1 MDTITTLTEAALE
14 AKKSRFQAF
23 AVPVSSEQ
31 AVKEFLD
38 NYRDQGTS
46 HQCWAWK
53 IGHNVRFNDD
63 GEPSGTAGRP
73 ILAVI
78 EGQSLTNV
86 LILVNRWY
94 GGVKLG
100 TGGLARAYGGCAS
113 QAIQMAE
120 RVEMVATQSVS
131 LHCEFGE
138 LAKIEY
144 ELAQLDIAFQ
154 TEYLADGVLMTAKM
168 TDDQIE
174 VMNPFLQNLTRG
186 REQLSIQD
194 KL

>member
-1 MDTITTLTEAALE
+1 MDTITTLTEATLE

-31 AVKEFLD
+31 AVKEFLE
-38 NYRDQGTS
+38 NYRDQSTS

-53 IGHNVRFNDD
+53 IGHDVRFNDD

-78 EGQSLTNV
+78 EGQNLTNV

-113 QAIQMAE
+113 QAIQLAE

-174 VMNPFLQNLTRG
+174 VINPFLQNLTRG

-194 KL
+194 NI

>member
-1 MDTITTLTEAALE
+1 MYSISTLIEANLE
-14 AKKSRFQAF
+14 VKKSRFQAF
-23 AVPVSSEQ
+23 AVPVKSEQ
-31 AVKEFLD
+31 AVKDFLES
-38 NYRDQGTS
+38 YRDHTTT

-78 EGQSLTNV
+78 EGQNLTNV

-113 QAIQMAE
+113 QAIQLAE
-120 RVEMVATQSVS
+120 RIELIATQSVQ

-154 TEYLADGVLMTAKM
+154 AEYLADGVLMTAEM

-174 VMNPFLQNLTRG
+174 VINPFLQNLTRG

-194 KL
+194 NL

>member
-1 MDTITTLTEAALE
+1 MYSISAIIEANLE
-14 AKKSRFQAF
+14 VKKSRFQAF

-31 AVKEFLD
+31 AVKDFLES
-38 NYRDQGTS
+38 YRDHTTT

-53 IGHNVRFNDD
+53 IGHDVRFNDD

-73 ILAVI
+73 ILTVI
-78 EGQSLTNV
+78 EGQNLTNV

-100 TGGLARAYGGCAS
+100 KGGLVRAYGGCAS
-113 QAIQMAE
+113 QAIQLAE
-120 RVEMVATQSVS
+120 RIELIATQSVQ

-144 ELAQLDIAFQ
+144 ELQQLEIAFQ
-154 TEYLADGVLMTAKM
+154 ADYLADGVLITAEM
-168 TDDQIE
+168 TDDQID
-174 VMNPFLQNLTRG
+174 VINPFLQNLTRG

-194 KL
+194 NL

>member
-1 MDTITTLTEAALE
+1 MDTIATLTEAALE

-53 IGHNVRFNDD
+53 IGHDVRFNDD

-100 TGGLARAYGGCAS
+100 TGGLARAYGGCTS
-113 QAIQMAE
+113 QAIQLAE

-144 ELAQLDIAFQ
+144 ELAQLEIVFQ
-154 TEYLADGVLMTAKM
+154 AEYLADGVLMTAEM

-186 REQLSIQD
+186 REQLYIQD
-194 KL
+194 IL

>member
-1 MDTITTLTEAALE
+1 MDTIATLIEANLE
-14 AKKSRFQAF
+14 VKKSRFQAF

-31 AVKEFLD
+31 AVKDFLES
-38 NYRDQGTS
+38 YRDHTTT

-53 IGHNVRFNDD
+53 IGHDVRFNDD

-78 EGQSLTNV
+78 EGQNLTNV

-113 QAIQMAE
+113 QAIQLAE

-144 ELAQLDIAFQ
+144 ELQQLEINFQAQ
-154 TEYLADGVLMTAKM
+154 YLADGVMITAEM
-168 TDDQIE
+168 TDDQIALI
-174 VMNPFLQNLTRG
+174 NPFLQNLTRG
-186 REQLSIQD
+186 REQLFIQD
-194 KL
+194 NL

>member
-113 QAIQMAE
+113 QAIQLAE

-174 VMNPFLQNLTRG
+174 VINPFLQNLTRG

>member
-100 TGGLARAYGGCAS
+100 TGGLTRAYGGCAS
-113 QAIQMAE
+113 QAIQLAE

-144 ELAQLDIAFQ
+144 ELQQLEIAFQ
-154 TEYLADGVLMTAKM
+154 ADYLADGVLMTAEM

-174 VMNPFLQNLTRG
+174 VINPFLQNLTRG

>member
-1 MDTITTLTEAALE
+1 MDTITTLTEATLE

-31 AVKEFLD
+31 AVKEFLE
-38 NYRDQGTS
+38 NYRDQSTS

-53 IGHNVRFNDD
+53 IGHDVRFNDD

-100 TGGLARAYGGCAS
+100 TGGLTRAYGGCAS
-113 QAIQMAE
+113 QAIQLAE

-144 ELAQLDIAFQ
+144 ELQQLEIAFQ
-154 TEYLADGVLMTAKM
+154 ADYLADGVLMTAEM

-174 VMNPFLQNLTRG
+174 VINPFLQNLTRG

-194 KL
+194 NI

>member
-1 MDTITTLTEAALE
+1 MDMIASICSDKYFGIPSLMYSISTLIEANLE
-14 AKKSRFQAF
+14 VKKSRFQAF
-23 AVPVSSEQ
+23 AVPVSTEQ
-31 AVKEFLD
+31 AVKDFLES
-38 NYRDQGTS
+38 YRDHNTT

-53 IGHNVRFNDD
+53 IGHDVRFNDD
-63 GEPSGTAGRP
+63 GEPSGTAGRS

-113 QAIQMAE
+113 QAIQFAE
-120 RVEMVATQSVS
+120 RVELIATQSVQ

-138 LAKIEY
+138 LGLVE
-144 ELAQLDIAFQ
+144 
-154 TEYLADGVLMTAKM
+154 
-168 TDDQIE
+168 
-174 VMNPFLQNLTRG
+174 N
-186 REQLSIQD
+186 
-194 KL
+194 

>member
-1 MDTITTLTEAALE
+1 MYSISTLIEANLE
-14 AKKSRFQAF
+14 VKKSRFQAF
-23 AVPVSSEQ
+23 AVPVKSEQ
-31 AVKEFLD
+31 AVKDFLES
-38 NYRDQGTS
+38 YRDHTTT

-53 IGHNVRFNDD
+53 IGHDVRFNDD

-73 ILAVI
+73 ILAMI
-78 EGQSLTNV
+78 EGQNLTNV

-113 QAIQMAE
+113 QAIQLAE
-120 RVEMVATQSVS
+120 RVELIATQSVQ

-144 ELAQLDIAFQ
+144 ELAQLEIVFQ
-154 TEYLADGVLMTAKM
+154 AEYLADGVLMTAEM

-186 REQLSIQD
+186 REQLYIQD
-194 KL
+194 IL

>member
-78 EGQSLTNV
+78 EGQNLTNV

-113 QAIQMAE
+113 QAIQLAE

-174 VMNPFLQNLTRG
+174 VINPFLQNLTRG

>member
-53 IGHNVRFNDD
+53 IGHDVRFNDD

-113 QAIQMAE
+113 QAIQLAE

-174 VMNPFLQNLTRG
+174 VINPFLQNLTRG

>member
-1 MDTITTLTEAALE
+1 MDTIATLTEAALE

-53 IGHNVRFNDD
+53 IGHDVRFNDD

-113 QAIQMAE
+113 QAIQLAE

-144 ELAQLDIAFQ
+144 ELAQLEIVFQ
-154 TEYLADGVLMTAKM
+154 AKYLADGVLMTAEM

-174 VMNPFLQNLTRG
+174 VINPFLQNLTRG

-194 KL
+194 NL

>member
-1 MDTITTLTEAALE
+1 MYSIATLIEANLE
-14 AKKSRFQAF
+14 VKKSRFQAF

-31 AVKEFLD
+31 AVKDFLES
-38 NYRDQGTS
+38 YRDHTTT

-78 EGQSLTNV
+78 EGQNLTNV

-113 QAIQMAE
+113 QAIQLAE

-138 LAKIEY
+138 LAQIEY

-154 TEYLADGVLMTAKM
+154 AEYLADGVLMTAEM
-168 TDDQIE
+168 TDDQIAQI
-174 VMNPFLQNLTRG
+174 NPFLQNLTRG
-186 REQLSIQD
+186 RAQLSIQD
-194 KL
+194 NL

>member
-174 VMNPFLQNLTRG
+174 VINPFLQNLTRG

>member
-1 MDTITTLTEAALE
+1 MDTITTLTEATLE

-31 AVKEFLD
+31 AVKEFLE
-38 NYRDQGTS
+38 NYRDQSTS

-53 IGHNVRFNDD
+53 IGHDVRFNDD

-78 EGQSLTNV
+78 EGQNLTNV

-100 TGGLARAYGGCAS
+100 TGGLTRAYGGCAS
-113 QAIQMAE
+113 QAIQLAE

-144 ELAQLDIAFQ
+144 ELQQLEIAFQ
-154 TEYLADGVLMTAKM
+154 ADYLADGVLMTAEM

-174 VMNPFLQNLTRG
+174 VINPFLQNLTRG

-194 KL
+194 NI

>member
-1 MDTITTLTEAALE
+1 MDTIATLTESTLE

-38 NYRDQGTS
+38 NYRDQSTS

-53 IGHNVRFNDD
+53 IGHDVRFNDD

-113 QAIQMAE
+113 QAIQLAE

-131 LHCEFGE
+131 LHCEFGK

-154 TEYLADGVLMTAKM
+154 AKYLADGVLMTAKM
-168 TDDQIE
+168 TDHQIE
-174 VMNPFLQNLTRG
+174 VINPFLQNLTRG
-186 REQLSIQD
+186 REQLSIHD
-194 KL
+194 NL